1 LTAGLGAVAVAIAL
15 REIRHLGR
23 SPVTA
28 LTGVLFFVIAASLFP
43 LALQPDPDTLRTV
56 GPGVLW
62 VTAMFAIL
70 VSAPRVFAADHAS
83 GWLEQLLLAPSPL
96 ALTALVKVGADWFVA
111 TVPLLV
117 VTPLIALQLNLPW
130 HAMGWLIA
138 GLALGTPTVAL
149 LAAVSAALTL
159 GTRASG
165 AISVLIALPLCT
177 PVLVFGAGAAQAAV
191 AGGDPIAGISLLGAC
206 LALALALV
214 PVGIA
219 AALRVTME

>member
-1 LTAGLGAVAVAIAL
+1 MTGGLGAVAVAIAL
-15 REIRHLGR
+15 REVRHLGR

-43 LALQPDPDTLRTV
+43 LALQPDPQTLRTV

-62 VTAMFAIL
+62 VSALFAVL

-83 GWLEQLLLAPSPL
+83 GWLEQLLLTPSPL
-96 ALTALVKVGADWFVA
+96 ALTALVKVGADWLVA
-111 TVPLLV
+111 TAPLLL
-117 VTPLIALQLNLPW
+117 VTPWLALQLNLPW
-130 HAMGWLIA
+130 HATGWLIA
-138 GLALGTPTVAL
+138 SLALGTPTVSL

-159 GTRASG
+159 GTRAAG
-165 AISVLIALPLCT
+165 ALSVLIALPLCA

-191 AGGDPIAGISLLGAC
+191 AGGNPAAAISLLGAC

-214 PVGIA
+214 PAGIA
-219 AALRVTME
+219 AALRVAME